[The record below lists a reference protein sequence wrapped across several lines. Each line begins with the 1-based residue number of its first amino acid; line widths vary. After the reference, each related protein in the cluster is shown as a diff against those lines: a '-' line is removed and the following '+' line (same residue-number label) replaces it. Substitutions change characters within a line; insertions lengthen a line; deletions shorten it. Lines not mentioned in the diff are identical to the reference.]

1 MQLPLRFAPG
11 GDFCGTYLLPSAAGR
26 D

>member
-1 MQLPLRFAPG
+1 MQLPLRFALG